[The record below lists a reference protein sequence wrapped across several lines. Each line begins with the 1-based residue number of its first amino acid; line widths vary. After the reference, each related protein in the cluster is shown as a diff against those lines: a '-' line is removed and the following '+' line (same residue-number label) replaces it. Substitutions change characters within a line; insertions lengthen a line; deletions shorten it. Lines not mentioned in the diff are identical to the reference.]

1 MTTGPGRAEIPLWG
15 DMRSISG
22 VKLKEV
28 IDKRSHVDSINM
40 TSLVLL

>member
-1 MTTGPGRAEIPLWG
+1 MGSFPTGPGRAEIPLRG

-28 IDKRSHVDSINM
+28 M
-40 TSLVLL
+40 LLST